1 MTDLLLKVFLPSSL
15 AIIMLGMGMSL
26 TIRDFTR
33 VFRQPKA
40 IIIGLIN
47 QIIILPLVAF
57 ILAILFHLD
66 TTMAVGLIILASC
79 PGGPTSNIIAQVCNG
94 NLALSVTLT
103 AVGSFTSVISTQVI
117 TSLALT
123 YFHTHTE
130 TVIELPVL
138 DTMMQVMMITILP
151 ICMGMM
157 IHAYKEDFTLRMI
170 KPMKIVSTIIFLL
183 IFIGIVVT
191 NFSTIGQAL
200 QKVGIVTLILNLSI
214 IGSGF
219 LLAKIFNLGI
229 KNAIS
234 IGVDGG
240 VQNATL
246 GIVVA
251 TSILNNIEMAVPTA
265 AYTIWMYTTGG
276 FLMWYF
282 GKKNKKNSAT
292 TN

>member
-151 ICMGMM
+151 ICIGMM

>member
-1 MTDLLLKVFLPSSL
+1 
-15 AIIMLGMGMSL
+15 MLGMGMSL

-57 ILAILFHLD
+57 ILAILFHLN

-103 AVGSFTSVISTQVI
+103 AVGSFTSVVSTQVI

-151 ICMGMM
+151 ICIGMM

-200 QKVGIVTLILNLSI
+200 EKVGIVTLILNLSI

-219 LLAKIFNLGI
+219 LLAKIFKLGI

>member
-103 AVGSFTSVISTQVI
+103 AVGSFTSVVSTQVI

-151 ICMGMM
+151 ICIGMM

-282 GKKNKKNSAT
+282 GKKNKKNSAN

>member
-1 MTDLLLKVFLPSSL
+1 
-15 AIIMLGMGMSL
+15 MSL

-57 ILAILFHLD
+57 ILAILFHLN

-103 AVGSFTSVISTQVI
+103 AVGSFTSVVSTQVI

-151 ICMGMM
+151 ICIGMM

-200 QKVGIVTLILNLSI
+200 EKVGIVTLILNLSI

-219 LLAKIFNLGI
+219 LLAKIFKLGI